1 MKSLNIKK
9 IILLITVLLH
19 MSMLRNK
26 MVNKI
31 HEEQN
36 ENGDKPK

>member
-1 MKSLNIKK
+1 M
-9 IILLITVLLH
+9 ILLITVLLH
-19 MSMLRNK
+19 MSKLRNK